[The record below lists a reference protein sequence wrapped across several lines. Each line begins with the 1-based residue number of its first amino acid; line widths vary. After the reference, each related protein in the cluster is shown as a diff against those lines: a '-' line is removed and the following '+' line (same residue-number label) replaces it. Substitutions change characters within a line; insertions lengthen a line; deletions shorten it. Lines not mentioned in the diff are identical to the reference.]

1 MSCDEMNEW
10 EEIDEQVQEVVE
22 EVKAADPIAS
32 ISVPE
37 VKAEIDAESHRMIDL
52 QKLVSGKPNLK
63 KVEMARILDEA
74 AKRVLE
80 RHRSRISQSLPR
92 HLIRWGRKNDS
103 S

>member
-1 MSCDEMNEW
+1 MSCDEMMEW
-10 EEIDEQVQEVVE
+10 EVIDEQVQEVVE
-22 EVKAADPIAS
+22 EVKAADPIAPIS
-32 ISVPE
+32 IPE

-63 KVEMARILDEA
+63 KVEMARILKEA
-74 AKRVLE
+74 AKRVLD
-80 RHRSRISQSLPR
+80 RHRSKANNSLPR

>member
-1 MSCDEMNEW
+1 MSCDEMMEW
-10 EEIDEQVQEVVE
+10 EGIDEQIQEVVE
-22 EVKAADPIAS
+22 EAKATDPVVPITAQEIKAD
-32 ISVPE
+32 
-37 VKAEIDAESHRMIDL
+37 IDNVAHQMIDL

-63 KVEMARILDEA
+63 KLEMAEILKEA

-80 RHRSRISQSLPR
+80 RHKSRINQSLPR

>member
-1 MSCDEMNEW
+1 MSCDEMMEW
-10 EEIDEQVQEVVE
+10 EGIDEQIQEVVE
-22 EVKAADPIAS
+22 EVKAVDPIAPIS
-32 ISVPE
+32 IPE
-37 VKAEIDAESHRMIDL
+37 VKAEIDAESHQMIDL

-63 KVEMARILDEA
+63 KLEMAEILKEA

-80 RHRSRISQSLPR
+80 RHKSRINQSLPR

>member
-10 EEIDEQVQEVVE
+10 DEIDEQIKEVVE
-22 EVKAADPIAS
+22 EVKAADPIATIS
-32 ISVPE
+32 IPE

-52 QKLVSGKPNLK
+52 QKLLSGKPNLK
-63 KVEMARILDEA
+63 KVEMARILEEA

-80 RHRSRISQSLPR
+80 RHKSRINQALPR
-92 HLIRWGRKNDS
+92 HLVRWSRKNDS